1 VIHLLLGLLLLIPTL
16 GQAATGSAA
25 VDTWYVRPTAACANN
40 GDGLTYAC
48 AASEGA
54 SGAFRDPSNIIWT
67 STTGVDDGDTLYV
80 CGSHLDTVLAV
91 GTVAG
96 TRTLPI
102 TISFSCPSDRGSIRA
117 VHNMTEALT
126 ANNWTNESGSLWYL
140 SVASYTWKDPRRV
153 WVDGS
158 EIFAANAKNALGTRI
173 GSGSAPVSTWFYD
186 SGTDRLYLYSSS
198 NPASTFTS
206 LHSLVAGAG
215 TCAYTAMCLNSASI
229 ADINIVNPILEGG
242 NFGSIYNLGPSRVAI
257 YGTETDDSLCQIGK
271 DSTRGVLFSD
281 TAGNGTGTASYDLSI
296 QDCTVDQVIPTQFSG
311 YAWEWNAGIGDG
323 VHLLTGTIRPQVIS
337 NTIQNWLHGAV
348 TISATQGTTSVT
360 HALIEGNTITCDN
373 QVSYCRAF
381 GISGTALGQAAYNR
395 IQRNLV
401 SSMSIRSQINGD
413 HNLVIGNIFKDQ
425 RPDIIYTDRTESLE
439 TQAGAAVSQDNV
451 IAHNTFLN
459 NLYAPCLSLRGGA
472 EGTVSG
478 NQYLNNLLI
487 NCGGSTYTAGYENV
501 ALSVPSGAGIGN
513 NVFRGNLIYDSG
525 QTNTVYYKA
534 TGKTTVAGFQSA
546 CSGDACSGN
555 LSSNPLLTSD
565 TDLRLKTTSPGHR
578 AGSSSVCLDYRGR
591 ACPSDRPNIGAYQS
605 TSGDPAATRAAR
617 N

>member
-1 VIHLLLGLLLLIPTL
+1 MIVLLTGVFLLIASL
-16 GQAATGSAA
+16 AQAAVGSSA
-25 VDTWYVRPTAACANN
+25 VDIWYVRQTAACANN
-40 GDGLTYAC
+40 GDGLAYAC

-54 SGAFRDPSNIIWT
+54 SGAFRDPANIIWT
-67 STTGVDDGDTLYV
+67 ATVGVDDGDALYV
-80 CGSHLDTVLAV
+80 CGSHVDTTLAV
-91 GTVAG
+91 GAVAG
-96 TRTLPI
+96 TRALPI

-117 VHNMTEALT
+117 VHEMTEALT

-158 EIFAANAKNALGTRI
+158 EIFSADAKNTIGTRI
-173 GSGSAPVSTWFYD
+173 GSDSAPISTWFYD
-186 SGTDRLYLYSSS
+186 SGTDRLYLYSAS
-198 NPASTFTS
+198 NPANTLTS

-229 ADINIVNPILEGG
+229 ADINIVNPVLEGG
-242 NFGSIYNLGPSRVAI
+242 NFGSLYNLGPSRVAI
-257 YGTETDDSLCQIGK
+257 YGTDADDSMCQIGK

-281 TAGNGTGTASYDLSI
+281 TAGNGTGTVSADLSVE
-296 QDCTVDQVIPTQFSG
+296 DCTIDQGIPTQFNG

-323 VHLLTGTIRPQVIS
+323 VHLLTGTVRPQVLS
-337 NTIQNWLHGAV
+337 NTIRNWVHGAV
-348 TISATQGTTSVT
+348 TISATAGTTSVT
-360 HALIEGNTITCDN
+360 HALIEGNTVTCDN

-381 GISGTALGQAAYNR
+381 GIAGTALGQAAYNR
-395 IQRNLV
+395 IQRNHV
-401 SSMSIRSQINGD
+401 SNASIRSQINGD
-413 HNLVIGNIFKDQ
+413 HNLVLANLFLDQ
-425 RPDIIYTDRTESLE
+425 RPDIIYADRTESIE

-546 CSGDACSGN
+546 CSGDVCSGN
-555 LSSNPLLTSD
+555 VASDPLRMSE
-565 TDLRLKTTSPGHR
+565 TDLRLQTISPGYR
-578 AGSSSVCLDYRGR
+578 AGVGTACLDYRGR
-591 ACPSDRPNIGAYQS
+591 VCPPDAPNIGAYQS
-605 TSGDPAATRAAR
+605 TSGDPAAPRAVR

>member
-1 VIHLLLGLLLLIPTL
+1 MLVPTL
-16 GQAATGSAA
+16 CQAATGSAA

-40 GDGLTYAC
+40 GDGLSYAC

-140 SVASYTWKDPRRV
+140 SVASYTWKNPRRV
-153 WVDGS
+153 WVDG
-158 EIFAANAKNALGTRI
+158 EERFAADAKNTLGTRI
-173 GSGSAPVSTWFYD
+173 GSASAPLSTWFYD
-186 SGTDRLYLYSSS
+186 SGTDRLYLYAAA
-198 NPASTFTS
+198 NPATTLTS
-206 LHSLVAGAG
+206 LYSLVAGNG

-229 ADINIVNPILEGG
+229 TDIEIVNPILEGG
-242 NFGSIYNLGPSRVAI
+242 NFGALYNLGPSRVEI
-257 YGTETDDSLCQIGK
+257 YGTDTDDTLCEIGK

-281 TAGNGTGTASYDLSI
+281 TAGNGTGTASYDLSVH
-296 QDCTVDQVIPTQFSG
+296 DCTVDQMIPTGFNG

-323 VHLLTGTIRPQVIS
+323 VHLLTGTIRPQVAS
-337 NTIQNWLHGAV
+337 NTIRNWVHGAV
-348 TISATQGTTSVT
+348 TISATAGTTSVT
-360 HALIEGNTITCDN
+360 DALVEDNAMTCDN

-381 GISGTALGQAAYNR
+381 GIAGTAIGQAARNVFR
-395 IQRNLV
+395 RNLI
-401 SSMSIRSQINGD
+401 SNASIRTQINGD
-413 HNLVIGNIFKDQ
+413 HNVIVANIFKDQ
-425 RPDIIYTDRTESLE
+425 RPDIIYTDRTESIE
-439 TQAGAAVSQDNV
+439 TQAGAAVSQDNL
-451 IAHNTFLN
+451 IANNTFLN
-459 NLYAPCLSLRGGA
+459 NSYAPCISIRGGA

-478 NQYLNNLLI
+478 NRYLNNLLI

-501 ALSVPSGAGIGN
+501 ALSVQSGAGVGN
-513 NVFRGNLIYDSG
+513 NEFRGNLIYDSS

-534 TGKTTVAGFQSA
+534 TGKTTVAGFQAA
-546 CSGDACSGN
+546 CSGDVCSGN
-555 LSSNPLLTSD
+555 LSSDPLLMSE
-565 TDLRLKTTSPGHR
+565 TDVRLRTTSPGYR
-578 AGSSSVCLDYRGR
+578 AGVGTACLDYRGR

-605 TSGDPAATRAAR
+605 TSGDPAATRAVR